1 MGTWHVQPKS
11 TTRHTVALLFP
22 KRARVSAHGVQM
34 NFNVKG
40 VYKHMLYGYHKYPD
54 VMASIAESHIWW
66 LNCRLEP
73 KSLNPCKIKCLKDMV
88 K

>member
-1 MGTWHVQPKS
+1 
-11 TTRHTVALLFP
+11 
-22 KRARVSAHGVQM
+22 M